1 MMTRNDDIQKIIARW
16 GTESYYA
23 NVFPKT
29 SEGKLTWNWA
39 AALFPFYWLV
49 MHKMYRQAG
58 LLVLFTLGVSCFGN
72 LLSVSLGLSANPVES
87 VLDGIISGVLA
98 LYFGLQ
104 GNRWLLKDL
113 TKKLQRGADPD
124 TYAFVNNMW
133 IGVAFILPY
142 LVSFVELC
150 QKKESI
156 GSQVASSI
164 LSVPLVVFGIGIPF
178 VLFVLHYLETRKART
193 KE

>member
-1 MMTRNDDIQKIIARW
+1 MMTRNDDIRKIITRW

-39 AALFPFYWLV
+39 AALFPFYWLI
-49 MHKMYRQAG
+49 MHKMYHQAG
-58 LLVLFTLGVSCFGN
+58 VLGLFALGVSCFGN
-72 LLSVSLGLSANPVES
+72 LLSVSLGLLASPVES
-87 VLDGIISGVLA
+87 VLDGIIFCVLA
-98 LYFGLQ
+98 LYFGLY
-104 GNRWLLKDL
+104 GNRLLFNDL
-113 TKKLQRGADPD
+113 IKKLQRGANPD

-133 IGVAFILPY
+133 IGVAFVLPY

-150 QKKESI
+150 QKKEAI
-156 GSQVASSI
+156 DAQVASSI